1 MAGLVHIYTGS
12 GKGKT
17 TAAVGLGIRAYGRGF
32 KILMIQ
38 FLKGTTTGEMSTVDK
53 LGSSFIIY
61 REEKLK
67 NFSWD
72 MSEAELK
79 EQKTIQQELFDY
91 AVNAAMSNK
100 WDLIIFDEIF
110 AVLTLG
116 LIPINNVIDFIKSKP
131 DKLEIVLTG
140 RNAPAE
146 IIEIV
151 DYVSEI
157 NPIKHPIN
165 MGISAREGIEF

>member
-1 MAGLVHIYTGS
+1 MAGLIHIYTGN

-32 KILMIQ
+32 KVLMIQ
-38 FLKGTTTGEMSTVDK
+38 FLKGATTGEMSTVSK
-53 LGSSFIIY
+53 LGPGFIIH
-61 REEKLK
+61 REEKFK
-67 NFSWD
+67 SFSWD
-72 MSEAELK
+72 MNEAELK

-110 AVLTLG
+110 VVLTSD
-116 LIPINNVIDFIKSKP
+116 LIPINDVIDFIKSKP

-146 IIEIV
+146 IIEMA

-157 NPIKHPIN
+157 NPIKHPKN